1 MAAVLDAANS
11 DVDADNA
18 RAAAAADTDDISTS
32 SGGPK
37 SPNTISTEQEYSP
50 AASSY
55 NDDDSS
61 NLHANTQRHDDESD
75 DEMAFDTGLSMDA
88 HDADSLMNAV
98 MDVSGS
104 FSRANSE
111 ERAEGDG
118 EDSIDQ
124 ADDIITARDDVDDI
138 TQSDNS
144 SGEADGAI
152 ARDDSKISV
161 I

>member
-1 MAAVLDAANS
+1 MAAVLDAASS

-18 RAAAAADTDDISTS
+18 GAAAAADTDDISTS

-61 NLHANTQRHDDESD
+61 NLHANTKYDENDDEI
-75 DEMAFDTGLSMDA
+75 AFDIGLSIDA
-88 HDADSLMNAV
+88 HDGDSLMNAV

-111 ERAEGDG
+111 ERDEGDG

-124 ADDIITARDDVDDI
+124 ADDIITARDEVDDI

-144 SGEADGAI
+144 SGEADGAT

>member
-1 MAAVLDAANS
+1 MAAVLDAASS
-11 DVDADNA
+11 DVDTDNA
-18 RAAAAADTDDISTS
+18 RAAVVADTDDISTS

-37 SPNTISTEQEYSP
+37 SPNTFSTEQEYSP

-55 NDDDSS
+55 NDDDS
-61 NLHANTQRHDDESD
+61 NNPHANTQRHDDEND
-75 DEMAFDTGLSMDA
+75 DEMAFDTGLSIDA

-104 FSRANSE
+104 FSRAISE
-111 ERAEGDG
+111 ERDEGDG
-118 EDSIDQ
+118 EDSADE
-124 ADDIITARDDVDDI
+124 ADDIITAGDDVDDI

>member
-1 MAAVLDAANS
+1 MAAVLDAASS

-18 RAAAAADTDDISTS
+18 RVAPAADTDDISTS

-55 NDDDSS
+55 NDDDS
-61 NLHANTQRHDDESD
+61 NNPHANTQRHDDEND
-75 DEMAFDTGLSMDA
+75 DEMAFDTGLSIDA

-104 FSRANSE
+104 FSRAISE
-111 ERAEGDG
+111 ERDEGDG
-118 EDSIDQ
+118 ADSIGQ
-124 ADDIITARDDVDDI
+124 ADDIVTERDDIDDI
-138 TQSDNS
+138 TQSDNNS
-144 SGEADGAI
+144 EADGAV
-152 ARDDSKISV
+152 ADDSKISV